1 MTQITNELRAFAVSV
16 PLPFAKCFDLLTVKG
31 AIHLNAIFLPHG
43 FNGNFSFTFQAI
55 QKPYHY
61 PVKLCCGVFCKFLG
75 GFWIYLGGVVF
86 LEGLVK
92 LREIRN
98 IEDLVKF

>member
-1 MTQITNELRAFAVSV
+1 MA
-16 PLPFAKCFDLLTVKG
+16 LTY
-31 AIHLNAIFLPHG
+31 
-43 FNGNFSFTFQAI
+43 GNFSFTFQAI

-61 PVKLCCGVFCKFLG
+61 PVYLCCGVFCKFLG
-75 GFWIYLGGVVF
+75 DFWIYLGGAVFFF

-98 IEDLVKF
+98 IGDLVKF